1 MKYLK
6 NIEIVS
12 GLIWAASILLVS
24 LFSSIFDLTDYNWL
38 VLTTAAGFHISFL
51 SDRLQKERKGKPSKC

>member
-24 LFSSIFDLTDYNWL
+24 LFSSILDLTNYNWL
-38 VLTTAAGFHISFL
+38 VLTAAAGFHISFL
-51 SDRLQKERKGKPSKC
+51 SDTLQKERKSKPSKC